1 MSNQD
6 DTPTHI
12 HRSRK
17 RRWSKKERMVMSI
30 RRAEASKRK
39 VTLPTPPRIN
49 GDRTERGDCDSE
61 IVAQFGSAI
70 D

>member
-1 MSNQD
+1 MSTLD

-17 RRWSKKERMVMSI
+17 RRWSKKERMIMSI
-30 RRAEASKRK
+30 RRAEASKRE
-39 VTLPTPPRIN
+39 VTLPTPPWMNR
-49 GDRTERGDCDSE
+49 DRTERGDYDSD